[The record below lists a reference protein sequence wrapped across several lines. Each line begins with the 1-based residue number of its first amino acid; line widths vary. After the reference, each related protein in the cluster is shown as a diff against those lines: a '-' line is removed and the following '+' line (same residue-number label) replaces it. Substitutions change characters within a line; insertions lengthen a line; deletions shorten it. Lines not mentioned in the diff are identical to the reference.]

1 MRARVRVLLALAFA
15 LLAVSASVSLA
26 ASASSTTVNR
36 DRAVGPLRIGN
47 GTLSQATAAYGTP
60 TSIHHR
66 PSTCIAR
73 WRPLRLS
80 MQFLSFDA
88 DPCTSGV
95 LVFATAA
102 SSRWKTDRGLRVGAR
117 KARLLALYPNAKAKP
132 DGRWLITRRACQDVG
147 GQLFPGLKAQMG
159 GTGAQRRVT
168 ALVVSANVCE

>member
-1 MRARVRVLLALAFA
+1 MRALLALGLI
-15 LLAVSASVSLA
+15 LLAVSPATLLA
-26 ASASSTTVNR
+26 ASTSSTTINR
-36 DRAVGPLRIGN
+36 DRAVGPVRIGS

-80 MQFLSFDA
+80 MQFLAFTG

-102 SSRWKTDRGLRVGAR
+102 APRWKTDRGLRVGAS
-117 KARLLALYPNAKAKP
+117 KSRLLTLYPKAKAKP
-132 DGRWLITRRACQDVG
+132 DGRWLITRHACPDVG
-147 GQLFPGLKAQMG
+147 GQAFPGLKAQMG
-159 GTGAQRRVT
+159 GSGAQRHVT
-168 ALVVSANVCE
+168 AFVVSANVCE

>member
-1 MRARVRVLLALAFA
+1 MRVLLVLV
-15 LLAVSASVSLA
+15 LLATSPATLLA
-26 ASASSTTVNR
+26 ASTSSPTTINR

-47 GTLSQATAAYGTP
+47 GTLSEATAAYGTP

-80 MQFLSFDA
+80 MQFLSFTG

-95 LVFATAA
+95 LVFSTAA
-102 SSRWKTDRGLRVGAR
+102 SRKWRTDRGLEVGDS
-117 KARLLALYPNAKAKP
+117 KARLLTLYPNAKGKP
-132 DGRWLITRRACQDVG
+132 DGRWLITRHACKDVG
-147 GQLFPGLKAQMG
+147 GQAFPGLKAQMG

-168 ALVVSANVCE
+168 AFVVSANICE

>member
-1 MRARVRVLLALAFA
+1 MRALLALGLI
-15 LLAVSASVSLA
+15 LLAVAPATLLA
-26 ASASSTTVNR
+26 ASTSSTTINR
-36 DRAVGPLRIGN
+36 DRAVGPVRIGS

-80 MQFLSFDA
+80 MQFLAFTG

-102 SSRWKTDRGLRVGAR
+102 APRWKTDRGLRVGAS
-117 KARLLALYPNAKAKP
+117 KSRLLTLYPKAKAKP
-132 DGRWLITRRACQDVG
+132 DGRWLITRHACPDVG
-147 GQLFPGLKAQMG
+147 GQAFPGLKAQMG
-159 GTGAQRRVT
+159 GSGAQRHVT
-168 ALVVSANVCE
+168 AFVVSANVCE